1 MKFKAACIQFD
12 VKKEELEKNLAFVIS
27 SLQKLSKEAV
37 KLVLLPELWAA
48 KFDQEKSEKLWDF
61 SQAALNE
68 VAPLSKKYE
77 MVIVGSLIEQ
87 EGSDYFNTAYVTD
100 ASGNVIARYRKVH
113 LFSMAGEDTYFKSGR
128 EKLVVDTEVVK
139 LGVIICYD
147 LRFPELARGLALN
160 GAEMLVVP
168 AQWPKARV
176 KHWRTLALARAIEN
190 QYFVVGCN
198 RTGWDK
204 KEEYPGHSL
213 IIDPWGDVLAEGGEE
228 EGFIIAEIDLD
239 RVKSVRNTMKC
250 FEDRKPDVY

>member
-1 MKFKAACIQFD
+1 MRFKAACVQFD

-27 SLQKLSKEAV
+27 SLQKLSKEKV
-37 KLVLLPELWAA
+37 KLVVLPELWAA
-48 KFDQEKSEKLWDF
+48 KFDKEKSEKLWDF

-77 MVIVGSLIEQ
+77 MVIVGSLIEK
-87 EGSDYFNTAYVTD
+87 EGNNYFNTAYVTD

-128 EKLVVDTEVVK
+128 EKVVVGTEVGK

-147 LRFPELARGLALN
+147 LRFPELARELALD
-160 GAEMLVVP
+160 GAEILAVP

-190 QYFVVGCN
+190 QFFVVACN

-204 KEEYPGHSL
+204 EEEYPGHSL
-213 IIDPWGDVLAEGGEE
+213 LIDPWGEALAEGGEDD
-228 EGFIIAEIDLD
+228 GFIIAEIDLE
-239 RVKSVRNTMKC
+239 RIKIVRHSMKC
-250 FEDRKPDVY
+250 FEDRTPHVY